1 MGSEEYLKLDKCTA
15 LILAGWLA
23 VNIDFHSSDRF
34 DDSIKHRMASMQ
46 LIYFSRNQMI
56 SLLKIEFF

>member
-34 DDSIKHRMASMQ
+34 DDSIKHLMTSM
-46 LIYFSRNQMI
+46 
-56 SLLKIEFF
+56 